1 MAGIQQ
7 TRDPGHI
14 RGYRGQCNDKSK
26 IITGS
31 TTLKESNEPYLVL
44 DGDTTYLHRATAHR
58 KSMHNNRGV
67 QELRMV
73 VQEELPC

>member
-7 TRDPGHI
+7 TRDPRHI
-14 RGYRGQCNDKSK
+14 RVYRGQCNEKSK

-31 TTLKESNEPYLVL
+31 TTLKENHEPYLVL
-44 DGDTTYLHRATAHR
+44 DGDTTNLHRATAHWE
-58 KSMHNNRGV
+58 SMHNDRG
-67 QELRMV
+67 